1 MQHGYKFIDSDAHVL
16 EPSDLWEK
24 YLEPKYRSRIS
35 HVVGYDRATPD
46 GPLRFNTNVVVDG
59 NLAHIPF
66 SSARAGGTPVPGLED
81 AYARY
86 AEAGFPPQV
95 YKEVMDNSGI
105 DYMIVYPTAGLYATA
120 VPNMEAEMAMAF
132 RRAYNT
138 WLGDFCAEAGGRVFG
153 AAAIDMR
160 DPEGSAREARRCVK
174 DLDFKAV
181 VLNPTPVDGHHI
193 FDEACDPLWAEIA
206 DLDVPV
212 GIHVG
217 GGNASDSFLFY
228 YLPGQN
234 AGTLS
239 TAGFAIGNMI
249 ASMAF
254 ISGGVLERHPKLRV
268 VHLEAGSGWAAYWPE
283 RLASSVNGGSRGRQ
297 PMGLSM
303 FPVEYFQRQCFVAA
317 DQDDPGIKQAIEAV
331 GDDNI
336 VTATDFGH
344 GEGRRY
350 GQAVEMLL
358 ELPGVSD
365 ESKKKILWDNAL
377 RLYPIK
383 PEA

>member
-1 MQHGYKFIDSDAHVL
+1 MEGYRFIDCDAHIL
-16 EPSDLWEK
+16 EPPDIWEK
-24 YLEPKYRSRIS
+24 YLEPKYSSKIS
-35 HVVGYDRATPD
+35 SFVGYSRETPD
-46 GPLRFNTNVVVDG
+46 GPLRFDVKVISNG
-59 NLAHIPF
+59 YGMPF
-66 SSARAGGTPVPGLED
+66 VAEGVRSPIPGLED

-95 YKEVMDNSGI
+95 YKEVMHNSGI

-120 VPNMEAEMAMAF
+120 VPKMEAHMAMAI

-153 AAAIDMR
+153 AAAIDLR
-160 DPEGSAREARRCVK
+160 DPEASAQEARRCVT
-174 DLDFKAV
+174 DLGFKAV

-193 FDEACDPLWAEIA
+193 FDEACEPLWAEIA

-212 GIHVG
+212 GVHVG
-217 GGNASDSFLFY
+217 GGNAADVMLY
-228 YLPGQN
+228 HYLPGHISAQ
-234 AGTLS
+234 GT
-239 TAGFAIGNMI
+239 TAFAIGNMI
-249 ASMAF
+249 ASAAF
-254 ISGGVLERHPKLRV
+254 ILGGVLERHPKLRL
-268 VHLEAGSGWAAYWPE
+268 VHLESGSGWAAYWPE
-283 RLASSVNGGSRGRQ
+283 RLASSVNGGSRGLQ

-303 FPVEYFQRQCFVAA
+303 FPIDYFKRQCFIAS
-317 DQDDPGIKQAIEAV
+317 DQDDPGIELAIQV
-331 GDDNI
+331 TGDDNI

-350 GQAVEMLL
+350 DQAVEMLL
-358 ELPGVSD
+358 ELPGVSE
-365 ESKKKILWDNAL
+365 ESKRKILWDNAL